1 MQGTAD
7 SPGDQ
12 ISYLNTHKEGLT
24 LAIRVSPRASKNAI
38 EEEHG
43 GELRVRV
50 TAPPVDAAANQAV
63 VRLLADR
70 LGCAPSAISLLRGKT
85 ARHKV
90 FLVRGVALESARS
103 RLEDRKA

>member
-1 MQGTAD
+1 MRSLTD

-12 ISYLNTHKEGLT
+12 ISYLNTHKEGIT

-50 TAPPVDAAANQAV
+50 TAPPVEAAANEAV
-63 VRLLADR
+63 VRLLADT
-70 LGCAPSAISLLRGKT
+70 LGCAPSAITLLRGKT

-90 FLVRGVALESARS
+90 FLVRGVPLESARS
-103 RLEDRKA
+103 RLEHRKA